1 MADEMWQGGLVESL
15 EKREEIKSKQSG
27 MRAVPFHLDHAIYI
41 AEDGQPVEATLL
53 GLDMEQR
60 ATAMIQIT
68 TPQGV
73 ALDVRKRSEKP
84 EPGKWYW
91 LPEQLKLHEI
101 DGDESTDQPSPEAAQ
116 LMREELR
123 EYARILNWSAEKLA
137 DRMFMAGVEE
147 ERQTEE
153 LHQPAHVKQQRR
165 MLKFSGNSGNHQKK
179 RR

>member
-1 MADEMWQGGLVESL
+1 MADEMWQGGLIESL
-15 EKREEIKSKQSG
+15 EKREEIKEQNRG
-27 MRAVPFHLDHAIYI
+27 MRAVPYHLDHAIFVL
-41 AEDGQPVEATLL
+41 EDGQPVEATLL

-101 DGDESTDQPSPEAAQ
+101 DGDENTDEPLPEAAR
-116 LMREELR
+116 LMRKELR
-123 EYARILNWSAEKLA
+123 EYAEILGWSDETLA
-137 DRMFMAGVEE
+137 DRMIMAGLEP

-153 LHQPAHVKQQRR
+153 LPQPKHVQQQASALR
-165 MLKFSGNSGNHQKK
+165 FSGNSGNRRK